1 MTVDIK
7 ANKAAE
13 HSSDHPKKKSKKSR
27 QAEEG
32 KPDIEGG
39 GVYVLLFSAEP
50 TTAPYLP
57 SPIAEA
63 EKVEKKKRKKEKKL
77 KAAESVEA
85 DNVIGV
91 CSCRAVTE
99 VGATTNRL
107 PGRTS

>member
-13 HSSDHPKKKSKKSR
+13 RGSDHKKKTKKSER
-27 QAEEG
+27 AEEV

-50 TTAPYLP
+50 TTALYLP

-63 EKVEKKKRKKEKKL
+63 EKVAKKKRKKEKKL

-85 DNVIGV
+85 DA
-91 CSCRAVTE
+91 SMAVDTF
-99 VGATTNRL
+99 GGSLR
-107 PGRTS
+107 